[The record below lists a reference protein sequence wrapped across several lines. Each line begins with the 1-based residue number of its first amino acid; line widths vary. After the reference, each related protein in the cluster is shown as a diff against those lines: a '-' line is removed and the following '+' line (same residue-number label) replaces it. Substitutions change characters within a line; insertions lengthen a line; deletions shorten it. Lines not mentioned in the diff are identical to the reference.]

1 MSERAR
7 QIIESEKQYL
17 RIRWRQNTII
27 VNKLRITP
35 VSIMI
40 GMKNVELAI
49 ILLAKWLALIWYFC
63 LSKYLDRKRKK
74 HIQLI
79 ESESILVFVK
89 VRTGNFPGPQKVRAI
104 FWRYITNCITKR
116 VQVIFKCVFKGIFA
130 YLVLRPRSTSR
141 DFPWLLIVF
150 M

>member
-7 QIIESEKQYL
+7 QIIDSEKQYL

-63 LSKYLDRKRKK
+63 LSKYLDRKK

-79 ESESILVFVK
+79 ESESILVFVS
-89 VRTGNFPGPQKVRAI
+89 PGPQKVRAI

-130 YLVLRPRSTSR
+130 YLVLGPRSTSR